1 MREAIMGITSR
12 GVHSI
17 DHYALYVPSLQQ
29 ARHFFE
35 HFGLDVQGSEAW
47 LDISAADG
55 HRWARILPGPGKS
68 LAWISFNCFEDDF
81 ATLREQ
87 VERSGALLEEGA
99 GGGFWFR
106 DPDGNLIQVRVGEK
120 TMPDS
125 RPTSPQVVRDL
136 RGVGSRDAVC
146 QVRPR
151 RLSHVLFFS
160 PDVPRAV
167 AFYEQALG
175 LKLSDRSQDIIAF
188 THARH
193 GCDHHLVAFA
203 KSGAKGF
210 HHAAWDVPTIDDVGN
225 GAEQMAAAGYV
236 EGWGTG
242 RHCLGSNYFHYVR
255 DPWGSFSEYSTE
267 MDFIEAGSEWP
278 AGDFPAESSLYLWG
292 PPVPDYFILNTEPGG

>member
-1 MREAIMGITSR
+1 MNITTR

-17 DHYALYVPSLQQ
+17 DHYALFVPSLTQ

-35 HFGLDVQGSEAW
+35 HFGLDVHDRDGL
-47 LDISAADG
+47 LDIRAADG
-55 HRWARILPGPGKS
+55 HRWASLLPAQSKS
-68 LAWISFNCFEDDF
+68 LAWISFNCFEDDLDS
-81 ATLREQ
+81 LREQ
-87 VERSGALLEEGA
+87 VARSGAVFEHGN
-99 GGGFWFR
+99 GDGIWFR
-106 DPDGNLIQVRVGEK
+106 DPDGNLLQIKAGTK
-120 TMPDS
+120 TMPDNRREIAAS
-125 RPTSPQVVRDL
+125 VHTL
-136 RGVGSRDAVC
+136 RGVGSRDTVA
-146 QVRPR
+146 QVRPQ

-160 PDVPRAV
+160 PDVSRAV

-175 LKLSDRSQDIIAF
+175 LKLSDRSQDVIAF

-203 KSGAKGF
+203 KSTAKGF
-210 HHAAWDVPTIDDVGN
+210 HHAAWEVMSIDEVGN
-225 GAEQMAAAGYV
+225 GAEQMAAAGFV

-255 DPWGSFSEYSTE
+255 DPWGSFNEYSTE

-292 PPVPDYFILNTEPGG
+292 PAVPDYFILNTEVGS

>member
-1 MREAIMGITSR
+1 MGITSR

-35 HFGLDVQGSEAW
+35 HFGLDVQEQEGQ

-55 HRWARILPGPGKS
+55 HRWARMLSGPSKS
-68 LAWISFNCFEDDF
+68 LAWISFNCFEADF
-81 ATLREQ
+81 TRLREQ
-87 VERSGALLEEGA
+87 VERSGALFEEGD

-106 DPDGNLIQVRVGEK
+106 DPDGNLIQVRVGAK
-120 TMPDS
+120 TMPDA
-125 RPTSPQVVRDL
+125 RPEAVQGVREL
-136 RGVGSRDAVC
+136 RGVGSRDRVC
-146 QVRPR
+146 QVRPK

-160 PDVPRAV
+160 PDVSRAV

-175 LKLSDRSQDIIAF
+175 LKLSDRSQDVIAF

-193 GCDHHLVAFA
+193 GCDHHLIAFA
-203 KSGAKGF
+203 KSSAKGF

-292 PPVPDYFILNTEPGG
+292 PLVPDYFILNTEAGG

>member
-1 MREAIMGITSR
+1 MNITSR

-17 DHYALYVPSLQQ
+17 DHYALFVPSLAQG
-29 ARHFFE
+29 RHFFE
-35 HFGLDVQGSEAW
+35 HFGLDVCERDGQ
-47 LDISAADG
+47 LDIQAGDG
-55 HRWARILPGPGKS
+55 HRWASLLPGASKS
-68 LAWISFNCFEDDF
+68 LAWISFNCFEADLDS
-81 ATLREQ
+81 LREQ
-87 VERSGALLEEGA
+87 VVRSGATLEQGD
-99 GGGFWFR
+99 GTGFWFR
-106 DPDGNLIQVRVGEK
+106 DPDGNLLQIKAGAK

-125 RPTSPQVVRDL
+125 RRETPESVRTL
-136 RGVGSRDAVC
+136 RGVGSRDTVS
-146 QVRPR
+146 QVRPQ
-151 RLSHVLFFS
+151 RLSHVLLFS
-160 PDVPRAV
+160 PDVSRSV

-175 LKLSDRSQDIIAF
+175 LKLSDRSQDVIAF

-203 KSGAKGF
+203 KSTGKGF
-210 HHAAWDVPTIDDVGN
+210 HHAAWEVTSIDEVGN
-225 GAEQMAAAGYV
+225 GAEQMAAAGYI

-292 PPVPDYFILNTEPGG
+292 PAVPDYFILNTEVGS